1 MCGEVVVHMFG
12 SLIWK
17 VQQYP
22 KILATVIEFVWNA
35 IAAARKK
42 ESSEGDSNVIQLL
55 WQPCH
60 TMYGQ
65 VDGSCLLAMK
75 WVHSTFPKTRV
86 YPAKSVWQAILNLR
100 WAAITVSL
108 F

>member
-22 KILATVIEFVWNA
+22 TILATVIEFVWNA

-55 WQPCH
+55 
-60 TMYGQ
+60 
-65 VDGSCLLAMK
+65 
-75 WVHSTFPKTRV
+75 
-86 YPAKSVWQAILNLR
+86 
-100 WAAITVSL
+100 
-108 F
+108 

>member
-1 MCGEVVVHMFG
+1 MTSSGDLLIYLECVFAWCGEVVVHMFG

-22 KILATVIEFVWNA
+22 MILATVIEFVWNA

-55 WQPCH
+55 
-60 TMYGQ
+60 
-65 VDGSCLLAMK
+65 
-75 WVHSTFPKTRV
+75 
-86 YPAKSVWQAILNLR
+86 
-100 WAAITVSL
+100 
-108 F
+108 